1 MLEQAKW
8 MVEKM
13 TGIGRPRRTD
23 LAELVRPRKPQGY
36 HFLDDGQT
44 PNNRH
49 FSLLLYRSP
58 VALPAAYDPAAIF
71 EDLFAAN
78 DWRHSW
84 RNGIY
89 DFLHFHTGTHE
100 VLGIA
105 RGHAVAQ
112 FGGER
117 GRIIDLKAGDVVVLP
132 AGTGHRRRSASP
144 DLLVV
149 GAYPAGGDFDQ
160 RRPGE
165 IAHADAVRKIAAVGL
180 PAKDPIY
187 GDGGPLLH
195 AWSLARRA

>member
-23 LAELVRPRKPQGY
+23 LAELVRPRKPQAY
-36 HFLDDGQT
+36 HFLDDGET

-105 RGHAVAQ
+105 RGRVRVE
-112 FGGER
+112 FGGR
-117 GRIIDLKAGDVVVLP
+117 QGRTIALKAGDVVVLP
-132 AGTGHRRRSASP
+132 AGTGHP
-144 DLLVV
+144 GGDLL
-149 GAYPAGGDFDQ
+149 
-160 RRPGE
+160 RRTE
-165 IAHADAVRKIAAVGL
+165 AVQAIRGF
-180 PAKDPIY
+180 
-187 GDGGPLLH
+187 LH
-195 AWSLARRA
+195 ASWYGRDWKNHT